1 MAVISGEVVRLTVRG
16 TYQGSTVMYGH
27 HFRNKTG
34 ADSLAGL
41 AASYQT
47 AVLTLL
53 LAACSAE
60 VTWLDIVV
68 ASTREGGDESHR
80 RPLPAASIGTQTGD
94 GLPGQNAMLVSVHTG
109 TRGKRYRG
117 RFYLPGI
124 SETSQ
129 TGGRIIAP
137 QLTALSALAEGIQTA
152 FTGSGNVNWGITVY
166 SPQSPE
172 PKVKPPR
179 KLKPDTIDTLANDLI
194 ADSVIV
200 TQRRRRL
207 GVGA

>member
-27 HFRNKTG
+27 HFRARTG
-34 ADSLAGL
+34 SGTLQGLAGDYE
-41 AASYQT
+41 S
-47 AVLTLL
+47 AVLGLL
-53 LAACSAE
+53 KAATSAE
-60 VTWLDIVV
+60 VTWLEIMV
-68 ASTREGGDESHR
+68 ASTREGGDETHK
-80 RPLPAASIGTQTGD
+80 RPLPAASIGALAGD

-109 TRGKRYRG
+109 VRGKRTRG

-137 QLTALSALAEGIQTA
+137 QLTALSALAEGIQTS
-152 FTGSGNVNWGITVY
+152 FTGSGNVNWALTVY
-166 SPQSPE
+166 SPASP
-172 PKVKPPR
+172 PYVPPPPP
-179 KLKPDTIDTLANDLI
+179 KLKADTIDTLVTDLI

>member
-1 MAVISGEVVRLTVRG
+1 MAAQAGEVVRLSVRG
-16 TYQGSTVMYGH
+16 TYQGSTVMFGH
-27 HFRNKTG
+27 HFRCKVGGVALST
-34 ADSLAGL
+34 LATSYASGIIPL
-41 AASYQT
+41 VTAAT
-47 AVLTLL
+47 
-53 LAACSAE
+53 SAE
-60 VTWLDIVV
+60 CTWLDLIV
-68 ASTREGGDESHR
+68 ASTREGGDESYRH
-80 RPLPAASIGTQTGD
+80 PLPAATIGTVTGD

-129 TGGRIIAP
+129 IGGRVIAP
-137 QLTALSALAEGIQTA
+137 QLTALGALAEGIQTQ
-152 FTGSGNVNWGITVY
+152 FTGTGNANWAITVY
-166 SPQSPE
+166 SPKSPE
-172 PKVKPPR
+172 PKVKPPP
-179 KLKPDTIDTLANDLI
+179 KLKEDTFDTLANDLI